1 MPRFFFTATNRARG
15 TRIAKFSRTPMNAPS
30 WNSST
35 SPRKEHGK
43 KMRQPSV
50 NEILKEAYQ
59 RHGRDRATARAVK
72 HCLG

>member
-1 MPRFFFTATNRARG
+1 
-15 TRIAKFSRTPMNAPS
+15 MNAQS

-43 KMRQPSV
+43 KQRQLSV

-59 RHGRDRATARAVK
+59 RHGRDRATVRAVK